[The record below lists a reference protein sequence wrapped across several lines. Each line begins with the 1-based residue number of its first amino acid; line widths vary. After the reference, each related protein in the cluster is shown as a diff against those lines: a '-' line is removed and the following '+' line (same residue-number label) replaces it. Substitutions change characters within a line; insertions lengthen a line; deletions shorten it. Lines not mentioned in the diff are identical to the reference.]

1 MAYQEDKYLSE
12 RLPEFKGATIADA
25 VPGYWE
31 DMTDKFCNAE
41 FYRTLRTNPA
51 YGFFEYPITHYCPDM
66 FLPNILGN
74 FFYSRT
80 FLCENINA
88 PMREIVVSGTEDHGF
103 LFDGAIDAVNVGR
116 RGYEA
121 LGVGERLIHV
131 VAKGP
136 HRFFAKESYPY
147 IHQMIKEL

>member
-1 MAYQEDKYLSE
+1 MIYTAFSLNGTWKMAYQEDKYLSE

-31 DMTDKFCNAE
+31 DMTDKFCKAE

-88 PMREIVVSGTEDHGF
+88 PAALHFGGVKDSVAVWLNGAFLGT
-103 LFDGAIDAVNVGR
+103 L
-116 RGYEA
+116 
-121 LGVGERLIHV
+121 
-131 VAKGP
+131 
-136 HRFFAKESYPY
+136 
-147 IHQMIKEL
+147 KELLTSFFPDQG

>member
-1 MAYQEDKYLSE
+1 MLYTSCSLNGCWEMQY
-12 RLPEFKGATIADA
+12 LPEAFSGTENPWRGGFAVENA

-31 DMTDKFCNAE
+31 DMTDKFCKAE

-88 PMREIVVSGTEDHGF
+88 P
-103 LFDGAIDAVNVGR
+103 A
-116 RGYEA
+116 A
-121 LGVGERLIHV
+121 LHFGGV
-131 VAKGP
+131 KDSP
-136 HRFFAKESYPY
+136 S
-147 IHQMIKEL
+147 M